1 MADESTNTET
11 QSTQQTGT
19 ADQSAS
25 SSTTAQ
31 PGLTAEQVQKMIEEA
46 TQKAFNSGA
55 AAARRE
61 AEAKAKK
68 APNAEPQKPNTEQ
81 NQQSQAQPAIDGFA
95 LSEAMS
101 EFALSKD
108 QRKKIRDLATKE
120 NPSDLD
126 EFVSQWAGL
135 FGAKKAG
142 EGQQSNS
149 TNNNNSAQ
157 SEQKTQ
163 QSNTQ
168 QKPPAIPPAG
178 ATEDREFAT
187 IFKALPEDAARDT
200 WQAYV
205 RRKGANP
212 ANPYDSRNRQ
222 AWREMRK
229 QFEAGVATASI
240 QLGARRG

>member
-1 MADESTNTET
+1 MADESTTTDT
-11 QSTQQTGT
+11 QSTTQTGT

-31 PGLTAEQVQKMIEEA
+31 PALTVEQVQKMIEEA
-46 TQKAFNSGA
+46 TSKAFNSGA

-68 APNAEPQKPNTEQ
+68 APTTEAPKATTEQ
-81 NQQSQAQPAIDGFA
+81 NATTQATAIDGFA

-101 EFALSKD
+101 EFTLSKD
-108 QRKKIRDLATKE
+108 QRKTIRDLAGKE
-120 NPSDLD
+120 NPGDLD
-126 EFVSQWAGL
+126 EFVTRWAGL

-142 EGQQSNS
+142 ADAAAA
-149 TNNNNSAQ
+149 TTNNSAQ
-157 SEQKTQ
+157 AQQ
-163 QSNTQ
+163 QSQQSSTQRPPNT
-168 QKPPAIPPAG
+168 PPAA
-178 ATEDREFAT
+178 ATEDRET
-187 IFKALPEDAARDT
+187 GSIFKALPEEAARDA

-212 ANPYDSRNRQ
+212 ANPYDPRNRQ

>member
-1 MADESTNTET
+1 MADESTTTET
-11 QSTQQTGT
+11 QSTQSTGT
-19 ADQSAS
+19 ADQSAA
-25 SSTTAQ
+25 SSTTAA
-31 PGLTAEQVQKMIEEA
+31 PGLTTEAVQKIIEEA

-68 APNAEPQKPNTEQ
+68 PTTEPPKASTEQ
-81 NQQSQAQPAIDGFA
+81 NQQSQAPAAIDGFA

-101 EFALSKD
+101 EFTLTKD
-108 QRKKIRDLATKE
+108 QRKTIRDLAGKE
-120 NPSDLD
+120 TPGDLD
-126 EFVSQWAGL
+126 EFVTKWAGL

-142 EGQQSNS
+142 EGQQSTNA
-149 TNNNNSAQ
+149 NNNTTQ
-157 SEQKTQ
+157 SQHQTQ
-163 QSNTQ
+163 QNNT
-168 QKPPAIPPAG
+168 QKPPNTPPPA
-178 ATEDREFAT
+178 ATEDREFGS

-212 ANPYDSRNRQ
+212 ANPYDPRNRQ
-222 AWREMRK
+222 AWRELRK

>member
-11 QSTQQTGT
+11 QGTQSTGT
-19 ADQSAS
+19 ADQSAA
-25 SSTTAQ
+25 STTTAS
-31 PGLTAEQVQKMIEEA
+31 PSLTAADVQKMIDEA

-68 APNAEPQKPNTEQ
+68 PPTTEPPKTTNNET
-81 NQQSQAQPAIDGFA
+81 NQTQAQPAIDGFA
-95 LSEAMS
+95 LSEAMA
-101 EFALSKD
+101 EFTLTKD
-108 QRKKIRDLATKE
+108 QRKTIRDLAGKE
-120 NPSDLD
+120 GPGDLD
-126 EFVSQWAGL
+126 EFVTKWAGL

-142 EGQQSNS
+142 EAATS
-149 TNNNNSAQ
+149 TNNNTTQ
-157 SEQKTQ
+157 SQQQTQ
-163 QSNTQ
+163 QTNT
-168 QKPPAIPPAG
+168 QKPPNVPG
-178 ATEDREFAT
+178 AAATDDRELGS

-212 ANPYDSRNRQ
+212 ANPYDPRNRQ